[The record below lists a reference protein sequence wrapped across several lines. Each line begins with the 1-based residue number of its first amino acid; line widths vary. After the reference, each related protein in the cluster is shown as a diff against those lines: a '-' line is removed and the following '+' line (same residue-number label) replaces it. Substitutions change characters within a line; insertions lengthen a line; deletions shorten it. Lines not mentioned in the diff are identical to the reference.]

1 MHSSI
6 FFNCGST
13 VVLEV
18 KTKNLRGNR
27 FDIGDLVAN
36 VNTSTHGVVYDYAY
50 NCGSNRE
57 IFYGILW
64 SSGKKTWESFH
75 NIRLSQTGQ

>member
-1 MHSSI
+1 MHSPI

-18 KTKNLRGNR
+18 KTRNLRANR
-27 FDIGDLVAN
+27 FDIGDLVTN
-36 VNTSTHGVVYDYAY
+36 VNTNSHGGVYDYAY
-50 NCGSNRE
+50 NCSSNRE

-75 NIRLSQTGQ
+75 DMRLTQAGR